1 MAIGIAHAHVPGAE
15 PAVVEGGGGGGGVG
29 KVAAKDLRAAGEDFA
44 GLAIRLGAAEVVRIA
59 DAQLRIRQR
68 QADGAGAPG
77 VVEGIDSQHGRGL
90 RKPIAFHQH
99 AAGARLPWLDN
110 ARGEG
115 SRARDGVAYPAE
127 VRGCVR
133 SGGGWGR
140 GSGRHGALVDG
151 GHAWHPGGTAGG
163 KRLGHR
169 VGVWGRKQ
177 DDLGRAAHREEHA
190 HSQAIGMEHGQRGQ
204 EALVSGA
211 QRGLGF

>member
-1 MAIGIAHAHVPGAE
+1 M
-15 PAVVEGGGGGGGVG
+15 EGGGGGGGVG
-29 KVAAKDLRAAGEDFA
+29 KVAAKDLRSAGEDLA
-44 GLAIRLGAAEVVRIA
+44 GLAIGLGAAEVVRIA
-59 DAQLRIRQR
+59 DAQLGIRQR

-77 VVEGIDSQHGRGL
+77 VIEGVDGQHGRGL

-99 AAGARLPWLDN
+99 AAGARLPWLDD

-127 VRGCVR
+127 IRGSVGRGCVC
-133 SGGGWGR
+133 SR

-151 GHAWHPGGTAGG
+151 GHARHPGGAAGG

-169 VGVWGRKQ
+169 VGVWGRQQ

-190 HSQAIGMEHGQRGQ
+190 HRQAIGMEHGQRGQ
-204 EALVSGA
+204 KAFVSGA
-211 QRGLGF
+211 QRGLGFQLQAVGREVAVG